1 MASDEARKKWG
12 TIFMGDRE
20 ASVEQLNAMQEH
32 INRDKLQ
39 KERTEDYMERVKARA
54 ADRAREIL
62 GAAYEERQKVLE
74 EAKNDAAV
82 QKRLAAQEC
91 ARMKGEAEAIR
102 KQAEEELGAA
112 QAQKD
117 EAVKIREQ
125 AHEEGYQAGLNQAGA
140 ELHEFRAE
148 LGQSLSAVLRAI
160 ERERKAILE
169 NWREDL
175 ADLVKIA
182 AQAGTGFVLQKEH
195 EGIIR
200 QLVFQALELLE
211 NRSVVSLR
219 VNPADE
225 ETISD
230 LFHAAR
236 ERAPELKQW
245 VVTGD
250 DAIERGGLVA
260 DSGTGSVDFKRAN
273 FREMVDGVL
282 SHLGLPE
289 LEREANESREVAS
302 LVEQEVA
309 RLAELTPELAPPEPE
324 PVMEEIEPEATQP
337 QPEETDPLKPE
348 GEASAEEQIDSD
360 LDIEAESDQEEFNEE
375 PIQADTQP
383 MPAPES
389 IAAQSLAELEEELFP
404 LDEEPFQEGPETRTA
419 QAEDVA
425 EPAREPALD
434 PRTLSE
440 GGFL

>member
-1 MASDEARKKWG
+1 MASDEVRKKWG

-32 INRDKLQ
+32 LNRDKLQ

-62 GAAYEERQKVLE
+62 GAAYTERQKVLD

-91 ARMKGEAEAIR
+91 VRIKAEGEEIR
-102 KQAEEELGAA
+102 KKAEEELAAA
-112 QAQKD
+112 QREREEAQKMRD
-117 EAVKIREQ
+117 Q
-125 AHEEGYQAGLNQAGA
+125 AHEEGFQAGMNQAA
-140 ELHEFRAE
+140 QELHEFRAE
-148 LGQSLSAVLRAI
+148 LGQAISSVLRAI
-160 ERERKAILE
+160 ERQRKNILL

-175 ADLVKIA
+175 ADLAKAA
-182 AQAGTGFVLQKEH
+182 AQAGTGYVLQKEH
-195 EGIIR
+195 EAIIR

-225 ETISD
+225 ETVSD

-250 DAIERGGLVA
+250 ESIERGGLVA

-273 FREMVDGVL
+273 FREMVENVL
-282 SHLGLPE
+282 AHLGLPE
-289 LEREANESREVAS
+289 LEREAGENQEVAN

-309 RLAELTPELAPPEPE
+309 HLASLTPELAPPEPE
-324 PVMEEIEPEATQP
+324 PEIATEEAAQAESPQAEPE
-337 QPEETDPLKPE
+337 
-348 GEASAEEQIDSD
+348 I
-360 LDIEAESDQEEFNEE
+360 AESSAPEDVEPDTELIEE
-375 PIQADTQP
+375 PGEEPSEELPEAQSASP
-383 MPAPES
+383 MAPL
-389 IAAQSLAELEEELFP
+389 AAPSLAELEEELFP
-404 LDEEPFQEGPETRTA
+404 LDEETEPE
-419 QAEDVA
+419 EKPV
-425 EPAREPALD
+425 EPAASAPEETPEID
-434 PRTLSE
+434 PKTLSE